1 MASDVRIALGGELL
15 DGGMKGIIHSES
27 LAERSPLRELRG
39 VTKPTLVLLNM
50 LPPPL
55 T

>member
-1 MASDVRIALGGELL
+1 MASDVRIALSGELF
-15 DGGMKGIIHSES
+15 DGGVEGIVHSES
-27 LAERSPLRELRG
+27 LAERSPLREL
-39 VTKPTLVLLNM
+39 VLLNM